1 MGLGRCDRQS
11 CGVTKEKTLHM
22 SCCKQDPPVVWEVQ
36 RHTTDGGFEEAC
48 VEAVK
53 PGAALESD
61 VADVDGSCWLGAT
74 APA

>member
-1 MGLGRCDRQS
+1 
-11 CGVTKEKTLHM
+11 M